1 MKKIASIGLFL
12 TLFALGVQAQE
23 PVSPLKLSTQLD
35 SASYAMG
42 ASISFDLKSRGLST
56 LNYAALMQAMQDV
69 LGGKNPQ
76 ISMQDGQQAIMA
88 YFTALK
94 KKQEEPLIAA
104 AANFLAENKKKKG
117 VITLA
122 SGLQYEIITAAK
134 GAKPKATDSV
144 TVHYKGTLTDGK
156 QFESSYERNQPAK
169 LSLTQVIQGWVEGMQ
184 LMSVGAKY
192 RFYIPYQLGW
202 GANGAGQDIPPYSV
216 VIFEIELLKIGQ

>member
-35 SASYAMG
+35 SASYAIG
-42 ASISFDLKSRGLST
+42 GSISFDLKSRGLSA
-56 LNYAALMQAMQDV
+56 LNYAVLVQAMQDV
-69 LGGKNPQ
+69 FAGKNPQ

-88 YFTALK
+88 YFTSLK

-104 AANFLAENKKKKG
+104 AGNFLAENKKKKG
-117 VITLA
+117 VIALP
-122 SGLQYEIITAAK
+122 SGLQYEVLTAAK
-134 GAKPKATDSV
+134 WAKPKATDSV
-144 TVHYKGTLTDGK
+144 TVHYKGTLANGK
-156 QFESSYERNQPAK
+156 QFESSYERNQPAT
-169 LSLTQVIQGWVEGMQ
+169 LSLTQVIQGWVEGLQ

-216 VIFEIELLKIGQ
+216 VIFEIELLKIAQ

>member
-35 SASYAMG
+35 SASYAIG
-42 ASISFDLKSRGLST
+42 ASISFDLKSRGLSA
-56 LNYAALMQAMQDV
+56 LNYAVLVQAMQDV
-69 LGGKNPQ
+69 FAGKNPQ

-88 YFTALK
+88 YFTSLK

-104 AANFLAENKKKKG
+104 AGNFLAENKKKKS
-117 VITLA
+117 VIALP
-122 SGLQYEIITAAK
+122 SGLQYEVLTAAK

-144 TVHYKGTLTDGK
+144 TVHYKGTLANGK
-156 QFESSYERNQPAK
+156 QFESSYERNQPAT
-169 LSLTQVIQGWVEGMQ
+169 LSLTQVIQGWVEGLQ

-192 RFYIPYQLGW
+192 RFYIPYKLGW
-202 GANGAGQDIPPYSV
+202 GANGAGQDIPPYSF
-216 VIFEIELLKIGQ
+216 VIFEIELLKIAQ

>member
-1 MKKIASIGLFL
+1 M
-12 TLFALGVQAQE
+12 
-23 PVSPLKLSTQLD
+23 
-35 SASYAMG
+35 
-42 ASISFDLKSRGLST
+42 
-56 LNYAALMQAMQDV
+56 NYAALVQAMQDV
-69 LGGKNPQ
+69 FAGKNPQ

-88 YFTALK
+88 YFTSLK

-117 VITLA
+117 VTTLA
-122 SGLQYEIITAAK
+122 SGLQYEILTAAK

-144 TVHYKGTLTDGK
+144 TVHYKGTLANGK
-156 QFESSYERNQPAK
+156 QFESSYERNQPAN

-216 VIFEIELLKIGQ
+216 VIFEIELLKIAQ

>member
-12 TLFALGVQAQE
+12 TLFSLGVQAQE
-23 PVSPLKLSTQLD
+23 SVSPLKLSTQLD
-35 SASYAMG
+35 SASYTIG

-56 LNYAALMQAMQDV
+56 LNYAALVQAMQDV
-69 LGGKNPQ
+69 FAGKNPQ

-88 YFTALK
+88 YFTELK
-94 KKQEEPLIAA
+94 KKQDEPLIAA
-104 AANFLAENKKKKG
+104 ATSFLAENKKKKG

-122 SGLQYEIITAAK
+122 SGLQYEILTAAK

-144 TVHYKGTLTDGK
+144 TVHYKGTLSNGK
-156 QFESSYERNQPAK
+156 QFESSYERNQPAT
-169 LSLTQVIQGWVEGMQ
+169 LSLTQVIPGWVEGLQ

-216 VIFEIELLKIGQ
+216 VIFEIELLKIAQ

>member
-35 SASYAMG
+35 SASYAIG
-42 ASISFDLKSRGLST
+42 GSISFDLKSRGLSA
-56 LNYAALMQAMQDV
+56 LNYAVLVQAMQDV
-69 LGGKNPQ
+69 FAGKNPQ

-88 YFTALK
+88 YFTSLK

-117 VITLA
+117 VIALP
-122 SGLQYEIITAAK
+122 SGLQYEVLTAAK

-144 TVHYKGTLTDGK
+144 TVHYKGTLANGK
-156 QFESSYERNQPAK
+156 QFESSYERNQPAT
-169 LSLTQVIQGWVEGMQ
+169 LSLTQVIQGWVEGLQ

-216 VIFEIELLKIGQ
+216 VIFEIELLKIAQ